1 MHDEQ
6 RANIRRCV
14 VGEGLYGSGLGLVAV
29 MTALPLLLEGLGAG
43 KAWQGLA
50 FGVGTAGWIITQPV
64 GLVLLGRRRRM
75 KRFLLPWSFTCS
87 MPPYLL
93 LAALVCLFGLKRP
106 ELCVPLVIAVLAVRF
121 LGEGMIVAFW
131 MDWQATVFPRAIRGR
146 AVGLVAAASA
156 VGFGLSAL
164 VSSRVRAGVPFP
176 YDYAL
181 LFLLSAVLCGNAVA
195 SFALVQ
201 EPELRPEEYRG
212 HSLPEVLSRFGRSL
226 GDRNFRSYL
235 VARILLTLGAG
246 GSAFYAVHF
255 AGTEGGQVAE
265 STVIALGIFITL
277 PQALSGYLLGRLGDR
292 RGHKL
297 GAVLGAGGQA
307 LSIAVAFLGRGPF
320 ACACA
325 FAVLGVAFAG
335 GWVSHSN
342 MLYETCPHD
351 SRVAHITAANVV
363 LGPLVLVV
371 PLVTGWVMETLTTT
385 RVGIGLT
392 LVPTVAGV
400 LWLALAVREPRAIEL
415 WPEPF
420 GADQSP
426 GEGS

>member
-1 MHDEQ
+1 MDEEQ
-6 RANIRRCV
+6 RANVRRCV
-14 VGEGLYGSGLGLVAV
+14 VGEGLYGSGVGLVAV

-43 KAWQGLA
+43 RTWQGLA
-50 FGVGTAGWIITQPV
+50 FGIGTAGWVITQPV
-64 GLVLLGRRRRM
+64 GLFLLGRRRRM

-87 MPPYLL
+87 VPPYLL
-93 LAALVCLFGLKRP
+93 LAALVCLLGMERP
-106 ELCVPLVIAVLAVRF
+106 ELCVPLVIAVLGVRF

-146 AVGLVAAASA
+146 TVGLVAAASA
-156 VGFGLSAL
+156 VGFGLSAI
-164 VSSRVRAGVPFP
+164 VSSCVRADVPFP

-181 LFLLSAVLCGNAVA
+181 LFLLSAVLCGSAVT
-195 SFALVQ
+195 SFARVR
-201 EPELRPEEYRG
+201 EPELRPAEYRG
-212 HSLPEVLSRFGRSL
+212 HSLPEVFSRFGRSL

-255 AGTEGGQVAE
+255 TSTEGGQVGE
-265 STVIALGIFITL
+265 STVIALGIFITF
-277 PQALSGYLLGRLGDR
+277 PQAVSGYLLGRLGDR

-297 GAVLGAGGQA
+297 GAVVGATGQA
-307 LSIAVAFLGRGPF
+307 LSIAVAFLGRGPVT
-320 ACACA
+320 CAAA
-325 FAVLGVAFAG
+325 FALLGVAFAG

-371 PLVTGWVMETLTTT
+371 PLVTGWVMEALTTT
-385 RVGIGLT
+385 RTGIGLT
-392 LVPTVAGV
+392 LVPTLAGV
-400 LWLALAVREPRAIEL
+400 LWLALTVREPRAIEL
-415 WPEPF
+415 WPETVGSAQPP
-420 GADQSP
+420 D
-426 GEGS
+426 EGS